1 MAVSQFRMSDE
12 SILRKSGS
20 VPYHAKI
27 EVSVSTGAQHVGQ
40 AIGISMAS
48 VSLCMDEPL
57 RLHDMVQLQ
66 LPLLSTGQSLSV
78 TATVEQKTGSM
89 YACHFMWLSPED
101 HKALA
106 GFLCRLVVQAGPP
119 KPFIGLKSGDYGSA
133 LPIAAHSNRRKPRI
147 ASLWTTAIAFLKAS

>member
-1 MAVSQFRMSDE
+1 MAVSPFRMSDE
-12 SILRKSGS
+12 SVLGKSGS

-27 EVSVSTGAQHVGQ
+27 EVSVSTGAHYSGQ
-40 AIGISMAS
+40 ATGISMAS
-48 VSLCMDEPL
+48 VSLSMDEPL

-78 TATVEQKTGSM
+78 TATVEQKTESM
-89 YACHFMWLSPED
+89 YVCHFMWLSAED

-106 GFLCRLVVQAGPP
+106 GFLRRLIVQAGPP
-119 KPFIGLKSGDYGSA
+119 KPFLGLKSGDCRNA
-133 LPIAAHSNRRKPRI
+133 LPVAVRADRRKPRI

>member
-12 SILRKSGS
+12 SVLRKSGS
-20 VPYHAKI
+20 LPYHAKT
-27 EVSVSTGAQHVGQ
+27 EVSVSTGAHFVGQ

-89 YACHFMWLSPED
+89 YLCHFMWLTCII
-101 HKALA
+101 H
-106 GFLCRLVVQAGPP
+106 
-119 KPFIGLKSGDYGSA
+119 KSG
-133 LPIAAHSNRRKPRI
+133 
-147 ASLWTTAIAFLKAS
+147 SLTSFL